1 MVDVTVIIKSGLLL
15 FFYADGALGIAYEK
29 RTSFI
34 NYKSCIMNFIWMYGC
49 FSSCLIHYF
58 IGWL

>member
-34 NYKSCIMNFIWMYGC
+34 NYKSCIMNFI
-49 FSSCLIHYF
+49 
-58 IGWL
+58 